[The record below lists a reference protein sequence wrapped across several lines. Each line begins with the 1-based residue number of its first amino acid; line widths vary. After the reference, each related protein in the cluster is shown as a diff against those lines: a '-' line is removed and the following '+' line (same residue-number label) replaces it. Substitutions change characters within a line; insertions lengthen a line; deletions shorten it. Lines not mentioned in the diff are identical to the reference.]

1 MSTPAQADYDLADVV
16 LEFFK
21 THPVHASKRDGLAA
35 TLAAHR
41 VAERD
46 IDRADY
52 NKAIHHAMKERD
64 AARADA
70 ERFAKDAARL
80 AEALRKAEAEIA
92 RDNVIMAEAAQ
103 KMDELR
109 AARHA
114 LQRRLDDLNEKEW

>member
-1 MSTPAQADYDLADVV
+1 MTTPTTDDYAAARDICALPKATYSLA
-16 LEFFK
+16 EIA
-21 THPVHASKRDGLAA
+21 HII
-35 TLAAHR
+35 AAHR
-41 VAERD
+41 IAERD

-52 NKAIHHAMKERD
+52 NKAIHLAMKERD